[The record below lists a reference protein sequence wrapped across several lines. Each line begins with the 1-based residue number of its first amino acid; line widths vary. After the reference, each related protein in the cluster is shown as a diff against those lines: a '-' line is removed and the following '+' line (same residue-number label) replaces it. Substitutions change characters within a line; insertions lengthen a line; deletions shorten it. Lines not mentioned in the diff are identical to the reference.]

1 VIDPYTASVV
11 DFRHSPRAPIPAALR
26 NIDECVSHG
35 LRKTERDEQLF
46 RVKIILTGLI
56 DNSELPMLLRLRVR
70 QSLVEFSRLQCGR
83 IAIISNAN
91 NKPPSV
97 TCDYSR

>member
-1 VIDPYTASVV
+1 MILTTNKALGRWAEILNDEATA
-11 DFRHSPRAPIPAALR
+11 AALR

-56 DNSELPMLLRLRVR
+56 DNSELPMLLRLKVR

-91 NKPPSV
+91 NEPPSV
-97 TCDYSR
+97 